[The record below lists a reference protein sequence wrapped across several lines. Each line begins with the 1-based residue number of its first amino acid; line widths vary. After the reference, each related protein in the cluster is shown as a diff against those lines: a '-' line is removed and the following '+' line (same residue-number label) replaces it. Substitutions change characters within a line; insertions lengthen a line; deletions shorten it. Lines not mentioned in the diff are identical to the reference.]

1 MIFKACPRE
10 PEVNELLHSGRWPAA
25 RSTELALH
33 VNSCRRC
40 SDLVTVKQALSSLMA
55 EATSEAR
62 LDSPGVLL
70 WRAQLR
76 RRNAAFAS
84 VGRPI
89 ASAQIFA
96 LLTFFL
102 VAVGL
107 VVSQAKHGIQWLSW
121 FEEAPQM
128 RAFHF
133 ETLWSFSFM
142 RADWN
147 LMILI
152 PTLGALAILSGVVLY
167 LASEKQ

>member
-1 MIFKACPRE
+1 MIFKACLRE
-10 PEVNELLHSGRWPAA
+10 AEVTELLHSGRWPAA
-25 RSTELALH
+25 GTPELVSH
-33 VNSCRRC
+33 VHSCRRC
-40 SDLVTVKQALSSLMA
+40 NDLVLVKQAIYSLRVETISA
-55 EATSEAR
+55 AR
-62 LDSPGVLL
+62 LDSPGLLL

-84 VGRPI
+84 VGRPL
-89 ASAQIFA
+89 AGAQIFA
-96 LLTFFL
+96 MITFIL

-107 VVSQAKHGIQWLSW
+107 VASQAKHGIQWLQW
-121 FEEAPQM
+121 FEEAPQL
-128 RAFHF
+128 RAFHL

-147 LMILI
+147 LTFLI

>member
-1 MIFKACPRE
+1 MFKACSRE
-10 PEVNELLHSGRWPAA
+10 LEVAELLHSGRWPAA
-25 RSTELALH
+25 CSTELDLH
-33 VNSCRRC
+33 VSSCRRC
-40 SDLVTVKQALSSLMA
+40 SDLVLVKQALHSLRV
-55 EATSEAR
+55 EAVSEAR

-96 LLTFFL
+96 LLTFIL
-102 VAVGL
+102 VAAGL
-107 VVSQAKHGIQWLSW
+107 VASQAKHGIQWMSW
-121 FEEAPQM
+121 FDEAPQM
-128 RAFHF
+128 RAFHLQ
-133 ETLWSFSFM
+133 TLWSFSFM

>member
-1 MIFKACPRE
+1 MFKACARE
-10 PEVNELLHSGRWPAA
+10 AEVAELLHSGRWPAA
-25 RSTELALH
+25 SSTELDLH
-33 VNSCRRC
+33 VSGCRKC
-40 SDLVTVKQALSSLMA
+40 SDLVLVKQAIYRLRV
-55 EATSEAR
+55 ETVSEAR

-89 ASAQIFA
+89 AGAQIFA
-96 LLTFFL
+96 LITFIAVAAGL
-102 VAVGL
+102 VAA
-107 VVSQAKHGIQWLSW
+107 QAKHGIQWLLW
-121 FEEAPQM
+121 FDEAPQM
-128 RAFHF
+128 RAFHL

>member
-1 MIFKACPRE
+1 MIFKACARE
-10 PEVNELLHSGRWPAA
+10 PEVAELLHSGRWPAA
-25 RSTELALH
+25 CSAELDLH
-33 VNSCRRC
+33 VSSCRRC
-40 SDLVTVKQALSSLMA
+40 SDLVLVKQAIQSLRV
-55 EATSEAR
+55 ETTSVAR
-62 LDSPGVLL
+62 LDSPGLLL

-76 RRNAAFAS
+76 RRNAAFTS

-96 LLTFFL
+96 LLTFIL
-102 VAVGL
+102 VAAGL
-107 VVSQAKHGIQWLSW
+107 VVSQARHGIQWISW
-121 FEEAPQM
+121 FSEAPQM
-128 RAFHF
+128 RAFHL

-152 PTLGALAILSGVVLY
+152 PTLGALAVLSGVVLY

>member
-10 PEVNELLHSGRWPAA
+10 PEIAELLHSGRWPAVC
-25 RSTELALH
+25 STELDLH
-33 VNSCRRC
+33 VSSCRRC
-40 SDLVTVKQALSSLMA
+40 SDLVLVKQALHGLRV
-55 EATSEAR
+55 EAVSEAR

-89 ASAQIFA
+89 AGAQIFA
-96 LLTFFL
+96 LLTFIL
-102 VAVGL
+102 VAFGL
-107 VVSQAKHGIQWLSW
+107 VASQAKHGIQWMSW
-121 FEEAPQM
+121 FDEAPQM
-128 RAFHF
+128 RAFHL

>member
-1 MIFKACPRE
+1 MFKACARE
-10 PEVNELLHSGRWPAA
+10 AEVADLLRSGRWPAA
-25 RSTELALH
+25 SSTDLDLH
-33 VNSCRRC
+33 VSGCRRC
-40 SDLVTVKQALSSLMA
+40 GDLVLVKQAFNSIRV
-55 EATSEAR
+55 EAISEAR
-62 LDSPGVLL
+62 LDSPGVLM
-70 WRAQLR
+70 WRSQLR

-89 ASAQIFA
+89 AGAQIFA
-96 LLTFFL
+96 LITFI
-102 VAVGL
+102 VAAVGL
-107 VVSQAKHGIQWLSW
+107 VASQAKHGIQWLLW
-121 FEEAPQM
+121 FDQAPPK
-128 RAFHF
+128 RAFHL

>member
-1 MIFKACPRE
+1 MRFKACSRE
-10 PEVNELLHSGRWPAA
+10 AEIAELLHSGRWLAA
-25 RSTELALH
+25 CSTELDLH
-33 VNSCRRC
+33 VSSCRRC
-40 SDLVTVKQALSSLMA
+40 SDLVLVKQALHSLRV
-55 EATSEAR
+55 EAISEAR

-96 LLTFFL
+96 LLTFIV
-102 VAVGL
+102 VAAGL
-107 VVSQAKHGIQWLSW
+107 VVSQAKHGTQWISW
-121 FEEAPQM
+121 FAEAPQM
-128 RAFHF
+128 RAFHLA
-133 ETLWSFSFM
+133 TLWSFSFM

-152 PTLGALAILSGVVLY
+152 PTLGALAILSGVALY

>member
-1 MIFKACPRE
+1 MIFRACSRE
-10 PEVNELLHSGRWPAA
+10 PEVTELLHSGRWPAA
-25 RSTELALH
+25 CSTELDLH
-33 VNSCRRC
+33 VSSCRRC
-40 SDLVTVKQALSSLMA
+40 GDLVLVKQALYSLKV
-55 EATSEAR
+55 ESTSAAH

-96 LLTFFL
+96 MLTFVI
-102 VAVGL
+102 VAAGL
-107 VVSQAKHGIQWLSW
+107 VVSQARHGIQWISW
-121 FEEAPQM
+121 FAEPLQM
-128 RAFHF
+128 RAFHL

-142 RADWN
+142 RADWS

-152 PTLGALAILSGVVLY
+152 PTLGALAVLSGVVLY